1 MDRFVRL
8 PEVITMTGLSESTI
22 RRKEKTGQFPI
33 HERLGPNAIA
43 WRESE
48 LSKWMESPQGFRL
61 AK

>member
-1 MDRFVRL
+1 
-8 PEVITMTGLSESTI
+8 MTGLSESTI

-48 LSKWMESPQGFRL
+48 LIQVDGKPPRVPLGKMR
-61 AK
+61 